1 MTDPTGTPTGAGTAP
16 GKGPLK
22 LRHRLQ
28 VFVRSFA
35 IQGSWNERTM
45 QGGGFG
51 YALLPGLRALYPDDP
66 EELDRAVRRHVEHF
80 NAHPYLAD
88 LALGAVLRLEADGV
102 PVEEIRRFKSAVR
115 GPLGSLGD
123 VLVWAGW
130 LPACTLLALALALMG
145 LGPWLTILVFLVLYN
160 LGHVVLRAWVFRAG
174 FREGREVGRWL
185 RGAHLSRYSSAVAA
199 AGSLLLGVVV
209 GLGVSRGV
217 VGAGIPWP
225 MAVVASLL
233 LAAGTLRGLELR
245 RPAWLIFLSVTF
257 ILLLWGVLA

>member
-1 MTDPTGTPTGAGTAP
+1 MKSDESPHEATTPRGPGA
-16 GKGPLK
+16 LK

-51 YALLPGLRALYPDDP
+51 YALLPGLRALHPDDP
-66 EELDRAVRRHVEHF
+66 EELDHALRRHVEHF

-88 LALGAVLRLEADGV
+88 LALGAVLRLEADAV
-102 PVEEIRRFKSAVR
+102 PANEIRRFKSALR
-115 GPLGSLGD
+115 GPLGSIGD

-130 LPACTLLALALALMG
+130 LPACTLLALALALLG
-145 LGPWLTILVFLVLYN
+145 VGPWITILSFLGLYN
-160 LGHVVLRAWVFRAG
+160 LGHVILRAWVFRAG

-185 RGAHLSRYSSAVAA
+185 RGAQLARHSSTVAA
-199 AGSLLLGVVV
+199 GGTLLLGVVL
-209 GLGVSRGV
+209 GLGVSRGI

-225 MAVVASLL
+225 MALVASLL

-245 RPAWLIFLSVTF
+245 RPAWLIFLGCTF